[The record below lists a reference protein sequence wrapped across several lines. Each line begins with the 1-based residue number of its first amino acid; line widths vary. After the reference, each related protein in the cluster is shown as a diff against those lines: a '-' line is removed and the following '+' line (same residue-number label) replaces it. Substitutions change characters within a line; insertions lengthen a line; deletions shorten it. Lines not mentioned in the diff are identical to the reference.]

1 MHSVDDL
8 LLFSDITVTII
19 VIIIVIIVTITIII
33 IIILLLLLLL
43 PLQAILQNDFDFLC
57 MLLSNNLKF
66 KLKQQASLV
75 YDTQAIFDKSVDQ
88 HVLSSQSSSSIMM
101 MMTRIQQQSSLSID
115 KDNKINNR
123 INDIGSSSSSSSSV
137 EINILSRYID
147 FIVQLNEGKNL
158 HQYGFPV
165 GLVLSWLLHNGHF
178 GKFIIV
184 INNNNTMIITIIII
198 MYASSS
204 LSLSLLYI

>member
-8 LLFSDITVTII
+8 LGYSDITITII
-19 VIIIVIIVTITIII
+19 FIIIVIIVTIIII
-33 IIILLLLLLL
+33 ILLLL

-57 MLLSNNLKF
+57 MLLSNNLRF

-88 HVLSSQSSSSIMM
+88 HVLPSQSSSSIIM
-101 MMTRIQQQSSLSID
+101 MMTRIQQQSSLSIE

-123 INDIGSSSSSSSSV
+123 INNIGSSSSSSV

-198 MYASSS
+198 MYVSSS

>member
-33 IIILLLLLLL
+33 IIILLLLLLLL

-123 INDIGSSSSSSSSV
+123 INDIGSSSSSSSV

-198 MYASSS
+198 MYVSSS

>member
-8 LLFSDITVTII
+8 LGYSDITITII
-19 VIIIVIIVTITIII
+19 FIIIVIIVTIIII
-33 IIILLLLLLL
+33 IILLLL

-75 YDTQAIFDKSVDQ
+75 YDTQAIFNKSLDQ

-115 KDNKINNR
+115 KDTKIKNR
-123 INDIGSSSSSSSSV
+123 INNIGSSSSV

-184 INNNNTMIITIIII
+184 INNNNTMMMMMMIIII
-198 MYASSS
+198 MYGSSS
-204 LSLSLLYI
+204 